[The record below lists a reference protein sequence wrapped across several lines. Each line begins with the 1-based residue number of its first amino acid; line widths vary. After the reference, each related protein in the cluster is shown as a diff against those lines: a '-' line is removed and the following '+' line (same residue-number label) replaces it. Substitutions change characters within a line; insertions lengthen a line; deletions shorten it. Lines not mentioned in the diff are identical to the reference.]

1 MLFSKSS
8 SFLLEISSHVNLTLY
23 LTLGLPK
30 WLSGKESACNAG
42 GTRNMGLIPGSG
54 RSYGKGNG
62 NLLEYSCLENPMV
75 GGAWWA
81 IVHGVAKSRTRL
93 SD

>member
-8 SFLLEISSHVNLTLY
+8 SFLLEISSHLNLTLY
-23 LTLGLPK
+23 LTFGLPK

-42 GTRNMGLIPGSG
+42 GARNMGLIPGPG

-62 NLLEYSCLENPMV
+62 NPLQYSCLGKKPIDR
-75 GGAWWA
+75 GACSLQSM
-81 IVHGVAKSRTRL
+81 G
-93 SD
+93 

>member
-8 SFLLEISSHVNLTLY
+8 SFLLEISSHLNLTLY

-42 GTRNMGLIPGSG
+42 GARNMGLIPGPG
-54 RSYGKGNG
+54 RY
-62 NLLEYSCLENPMV
+62 
-75 GGAWWA
+75 
-81 IVHGVAKSRTRL
+81 
-93 SD
+93 